1 MRKTNIAGRN
11 KANICYACKGRF
23 LQHVFFESPIEKK
36 KSPISESYKYKIHK
50 TNVRT

>member
-1 MRKTNIAGRN
+1 MASIAECKKVN
-11 KANICYACKGRF
+11 VCYACKGRF